1 MTKYTEADYNALI
14 ADLAMLETRIDAKQR
29 FAGNW
34 DGVYLYDTNVDMEN
48 IADAGVAP
56 DAPEYWGMMLSAA
69 GSAAGAR
76 AEAYGLDLN
85 SLLGRVV
92 Y

>member
-1 MTKYTEADYNALI
+1 MTKFTEADYNVLI
-14 ADLAMLETRIDAKQR
+14 ADLTELEGVIEAKHR
-29 FAGNW
+29 LADNW
-34 DGVYLYDTNVDMEN
+34 GGVYLYDTNVDMEN

-56 DAPEYWGMMLSAA
+56 EDPEYWGMMLSAA